1 MIMHY
6 NPIICAIDSSD
17 LAVAKKLIKATSP
30 HVGLIK
36 LGLEFFTAF
45 GREGVNEVVKS
56 GAPVFL
62 DLKLHDIPNTVSS
75 AVAAAVSLN
84 VEMLTVH
91 ASGGSE
97 MLAAAVKAANKK
109 TKILAVTVLTSLNE
123 SDLQSI
129 GFSKRTV
136 TEQVLQLADIAY
148 KSGVDGIVCS
158 ANELEE
164 LKKIYKDKLK
174 FVVPGIRPQGS
185 DVGDQKRVMTPTQ
198 AIQKGA
204 DYIVI
209 GRPITNSKDP
219 AKAAEE
225 IYKNLVMS

>member
-1 MIMHY
+1 MHY